1 MQQQYYAAAEC
12 YYLYVSKNL
21 TPICKYIL
29 LLNVYDISHITEK
42 DYNHQNHTLCI
53 SFSETME

>member
-12 YYLYVSKNL
+12 YYLYVLKNL

-29 LLNVYDISHITEK
+29 LLNVYDISHITEG
-42 DYNHQNHTLCI
+42 L
-53 SFSETME
+53 